1 MIDKNS
7 PVGVFDS
14 GIGGLTVA
22 REIMRQSPNEKI
34 VYFGDTARVPY
45 GSKSKETIT
54 RYSRQI
60 VRFLQAQKVKVIVV
74 ACNTASA
81 FALDEIEKEVDI
93 PMIGVVKPGAK
104 VAAMTTRNGKIGVIG
119 TEGTINSSIY
129 SRYIK
134 NINPQVTVTGKACPL
149 FTPLVEEGL
158 WQDPVTDEIAKRY
171 LAELLDIGID
181 TLILGCTHYPLIRST
196 VGRIMGEGVKL
207 VNPAYETARELRELL
222 EEKGILNDEPA
233 KLGDDRYRF
242 YVSDAAD
249 KFKRFA
255 NSIIKYGILSA
266 KITNIEEYQKIMTKE
281 ILLSLK
287 GLQMEY
293 AEDADAVETIT
304 PADYYRKGSSHYI
317 VYDEMTEGF
326 TDSTRNIIRFQD
338 SYLEVF
344 KRGLI
349 NVRMVFEKNKKNIT
363 SYQTPFGNILIGVD
377 TESVQID
384 EKENQINV
392 QVAYT
397 LEANYQYLADCR
409 IEMELRPRKD
419 GISLS

>member
-1 MIDKNS
+1 
-7 PVGVFDS
+7 
-14 GIGGLTVA
+14 
-22 REIMRQSPNEKI
+22 
-34 VYFGDTARVPY
+34 
-45 GSKSKETIT
+45 
-54 RYSRQI
+54 
-60 VRFLQAQKVKVIVV
+60 
-74 ACNTASA
+74 
-81 FALDEIEKEVDI
+81 
-93 PMIGVVKPGAK
+93 
-104 VAAMTTRNGKIGVIG
+104 
-119 TEGTINSSIY
+119 
-129 SRYIK
+129 
-134 NINPQVTVTGKACPL
+134 
-149 FTPLVEEGL
+149 
-158 WQDPVTDEIAKRY
+158 
-171 LAELLDIGID
+171 
-181 TLILGCTHYPLIRST
+181 
-196 VGRIMGEGVKL
+196 
-207 VNPAYETARELRELL
+207 
-222 EEKGILNDEPA
+222 
-233 KLGDDRYRF
+233 
-242 YVSDAAD
+242 
-249 KFKRFA
+249 
-255 NSIIKYGILSA
+255 
-266 KITNIEEYQKIMTKE
+266 MTKE